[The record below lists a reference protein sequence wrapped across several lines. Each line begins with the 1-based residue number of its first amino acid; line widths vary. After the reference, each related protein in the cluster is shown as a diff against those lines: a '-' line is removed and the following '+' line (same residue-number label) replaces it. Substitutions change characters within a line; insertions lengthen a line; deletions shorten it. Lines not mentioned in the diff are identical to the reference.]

1 MILSM
6 TVNLKYRYG
15 RLKYGETGG
24 ALEEG
29 MGVSQSSF
37 LNCLVVYSSQ
47 LRIIRRMFYSIT
59 LGAIHNLSKTSVILL
74 YVCIFIVCL
83 G

>member
-6 TVNLKYRYG
+6 NVNLKYRYG

-29 MGVSQSSF
+29 MGVSQ
-37 LNCLVVYSSQ
+37 
-47 LRIIRRMFYSIT
+47 T
-59 LGAIHNLSKTSVILL
+59 K
-74 YVCIFIVCL
+74 FIS
-83 G
+83 